1 MFWKFWKRWKTLHQQ
16 RESMAWML
24 MRKDDRFLDDIG
36 LTRND
41 LRNLLE
47 EWEE

>member
-1 MFWKFWKRWKTLHQQ
+1 MLWKAWKRWRALQDQ
-16 RESMAWML
+16 RQSMAWML
-24 MRKDDRFLDDIG
+24 MREDDKWMDDIG

-47 EWEE
+47 EW

>member
-1 MFWKFWKRWKTLHQQ
+1 MIWKFWQRWRALQ
-16 RESMAWML
+16 RQRQSMRWML
-24 MRKDDRFLDDIG
+24 MREDDRWLKDIG

-47 EWEE
+47 EWDE

>member
-1 MFWKFWKRWKTLHQQ
+1 MIWKFLKRWHALRRQ
-16 RESMAWML
+16 RQSMGWML
-24 MRKDDRFLDDIG
+24 RRKDDRWLNDIG

-47 EWEE
+47 ESDD

>member
-1 MFWKFWKRWKTLHQQ
+1 MG
-16 RESMAWML
+16 WML
-24 MRKDDRFLDDIG
+24 MRKDDKWLEDIG

-47 EWEE
+47 EYDK